1 MERLNSIGGVL
12 KGFTLEIK
20 YLLYIMFL
28 YLNIDV
34 DVFKILILFM
44 ALDTAVGVVKV
55 IRIDYRAFSFSM
67 LLWGLVSKLGIL
79 IIPLVVALLSK
90 GVGHDMTMGVMLIV
104 KILIVSE
111 FISTIS
117 NVYTI
122 KTKIVVKDIDIFTML
137 FKFIRN
143 GAYELLKKYTSLDPN
158 DFHKSNKNKKDEL
171 Q

>member
-1 MERLNSIGGVL
+1 
-12 KGFTLEIK
+12 
-20 YLLYIMFL
+20 
-28 YLNIDV
+28 
-34 DVFKILILFM
+34 M
-44 ALDTAVGVVKV
+44 ALDTTVGVVKV
-55 IRIDYRAFSFSM
+55 IRIDYKSFSFSK

-90 GVGHDMTMGVMLIV
+90 GVGQDMTMGVMLIV

-117 NVYTI
+117 NLYTI
-122 KTKIVVKDIDIFTML
+122 KTKVVVKDIDIFTMI
-137 FKFIRN
+137 FKFLRN
-143 GAYELLKKYTSLDPN
+143 SAYELLKKYTSLDPN